1 MPVRSIPAMMK
12 LTATV
17 QRMPLIQPFTYSSV
31 LGLFLCWGGQAMAD
45 ETLPIRAAEQA
56 SETYRFAGQCP
67 NGAPYRLFFYEAKI
81 EGVVQ
86 SFYDFE
92 GPAGRG
98 TVKTNAPPKTMAV
111 RVCRALSEIASDQL

>member
-1 MPVRSIPAMMK
+1 M
-12 LTATV
+12 V
-17 QRMPLIQPFTYSSV
+17 QRMPHLKQFTVSSV
-31 LGLFLCWGGQAMAD
+31 MGLFLCLASQAMAD
-45 ETLPIRAAEQA
+45 EASTSRLADQA
-56 SETYRFAGQCP
+56 SETYRFAGTCP

-86 SFYDFE
+86 SFFDYE